1 MAARTRATREA
12 PERTG
17 PIRQAGMS
25 SSSVSQIR
33 AAGPV
38 TPSSVVDQ
46 GIKTARMMA
55 RVADGTVKG
64 VVERS
69 VDTAYT
75 VIDEYMTR
83 GRDAAGRR
91 SQWTDGRNDMSQDP
105 QFSTWG
111 PSSDLVAPWWQMM
124 RMWADGM
131 AALMFCGPAA
141 ATTWANACA
150 RGGTGWTGSHYQAPK
165 VEVRVSSKRHA
176 AVTMSLQPG
185 AESME
190 LTATGK
196 GNESTLPEI
205 EFEPPVTATVRGV
218 NVTVPDDLPAG
229 PYTFTIND
237 GNHNQRGELRVDVR
251 DS

>member
-1 MAARTRATREA
+1 MAARTRVTREP

-17 PIRQAGMS
+17 PIRRAGMGSSSASQAG
-25 SSSVSQIR
+25 

-38 TPSSVVDQ
+38 TPSSVVEQ

-69 VDTAYT
+69 VDNAYT

-91 SQWTDGRNDMSQDP
+91 SQWTDGRYDMSQDP

-111 PSSDLVAPWWQMM
+111 PNSDFVAPWWQMM
-124 RMWADGM
+124 RTWADGM
-131 AALMFCGPAA
+131 AAFMFCGPAA
-141 ATTWANACA
+141 ATTWLNACA
-150 RGGTGWTGSHYQAPK
+150 RGGTGWAGSHVQAPK
-165 VEVRVSSKRHA
+165 IEPRVSSKRHA
-176 AVTMSLQPG
+176 AVTVSLQPG

-196 GNESTLPEI
+196 GNEPTLPEI
-205 EFEPPVTATVRGV
+205 KFDPPVAATVRGV

-229 PYTFTIND
+229 PYTFTISD
-237 GNHNQRGELRVDVR
+237 ENHNRRGELRVDVR
-251 DS
+251 ES